1 MNQAMPPMNQAMPL
15 GVSEWTRGLLDGVLK
30 IGTSDLHLSAGC
42 EPWYRYGVKLVP
54 IADFPPLTDEV
65 ITRVVHDLTGL
76 ADLPPD
82 YKGDWD
88 VAGTYKERRLRLSV
102 YLQGGRRAIAIR
114 IIPDEIKTLA
124 ELKVPSVFEKIV
136 DTEKMGL
143 IVICGAT
150 GSGKSTTLSAAIDR
164 INATRAQM
172 ILTIEDPIEY
182 KHASKM
188 SLVHQR
194 EVGRDTCSFDVGVYA
209 AMRQDPDVI
218 MVGEMRD
225 IATME
230 AAIKAAETGHLVM
243 TTVHA
248 MDVVSAVNRIV
259 GVFPA
264 NQQAQ
269 IRIQLA
275 GTLKC
280 VVVQKLL
287 PKKGDP
293 EGKTLIAEVMVV
305 NPAVAGAIRENNLK
319 DLRDML
325 ETQRREYGSQSLRFA
340 LGEAVDHGDIEE
352 LEARR
357 ILPAAELE
365 LFERE
370 RSTGPLR

>member
-1 MNQAMPPMNQAMPL
+1 MSRSS
-15 GVSEWTRGLLDGVLK
+15 VSELTQGLLDGALK
-30 IGTSDLHLSAGC
+30 VRTSDLHISAGAR
-42 EPWYRYGVKLVP
+42 PWYRHGVKLVP
-54 IADFPPLTDEV
+54 IEGFPQLTDENV
-65 ITRVVHDLTGL
+65 LQVVQDLTGL
-76 ADLPPD
+76 EELPTD

-88 VAGTYKERRLRLSV
+88 VAGTYKNRRLRLSV
-102 YLQGGRRAIAIR
+102 YLQGGMRALAIR
-114 IIPDEIKTLA
+114 IIPDQIKTLA

-136 DTEKMGL
+136 DAEKMGL

-164 INATRAQM
+164 INDSRAQM
-172 ILTIEDPIEY
+172 ILTIEDPVEY
-182 KHASKM
+182 LHTAKM
-188 SLVHQR
+188 SLIHQR
-194 EVGRDTCSFDVGVYA
+194 EVGRDTQSFDAGVYA

-225 IATME
+225 TATME
-230 AAIKAAETGHLVM
+230 AAIRAAETGHLVM

-248 MDVVSAVNRIV
+248 MDVASAVNRIV

-280 VVVQKLL
+280 VVVQRLL
-287 PKKGDP
+287 PKRGDP
-293 EGKTLIAEVMVV
+293 EGKTLIAELMVV
-305 NPAVAGAIRENNLK
+305 NPAVAGAIRENNVK

-325 ETQRREYGSQSLRFA
+325 ETHRGEYGSQSLRFA
-340 LGEAVDHGDIEE
+340 LGQAVDRGEVDE

-357 ILPAAELE
+357 MLPASELE
-365 LFERE
+365 LFDRE
-370 RSTGPLR
+370 RSMGSSR

>member
-1 MNQAMPPMNQAMPL
+1 MS
-15 GVSEWTRGLLDGVLK
+15 VSDWTSGLMEGALK
-30 IGTSDLHLSAGC
+30 VGTSDLHISSGI
-42 EPWYRYGVKLVP
+42 EPWYREGVKLVP
-54 IADFPPLTDEV
+54 IAGFPPATDEIIASLV
-65 ITRVVHDLTGL
+65 QDLTGL
-76 ADLPPD
+76 SGLPQS

-88 VAGTYKERRLRLSV
+88 VAGTYKDRRLRLSV
-102 YLQGGRRAIAIR
+102 YRQGGRLALAIR
-114 IIPDEIKTLA
+114 IIPNELKTLA
-124 ELKVPSVFEKIV
+124 ELKVPSVMERIV
-136 DTEKMGL
+136 DTERLGL

-164 INATRAQM
+164 INTARSQM

-182 KHASKM
+182 KHTSKM
-188 SLVHQR
+188 SLIHQR
-194 EVGRDTCSFDVGVYA
+194 EVGTDTESFDAGVYA

-225 IATME
+225 TATME

-248 MDVVSAVNRIV
+248 MDVASAVNRIV

-269 IRIQLA
+269 IRMQLA

-287 PKKGDP
+287 PKKGDR
-293 EGKTLIAEVMVV
+293 EGKVLVAEILVV

-325 ETQRREYGSQSLRFA
+325 ETQRGEFGSQSLRFA
-340 LGEAVDHGDIEE
+340 LGEAVDHGDIDEV
-352 LEARR
+352 EARR
-357 ILPAAELE
+357 ILPASELE
-365 LFERE
+365 LFERD
-370 RSTGPLR
+370 RKTRGGAR

>member
-1 MNQAMPPMNQAMPL
+1 M
-15 GVSEWTRGLLDGVLK
+15 DGALK
-30 IGTSDLHLSAGC
+30 VGTSDLHISAGS
-42 EPWYRYGVKLVP
+42 EPWYREGVKLVP
-54 IADFPPLTDEV
+54 IVGLPAVTDE
-65 ITRVVHDLTGL
+65 ILALVVQDLTGL
-76 ADLPPD
+76 PELPQN

-102 YLQGGRRAIAIR
+102 YRQEGKLALAIR
-114 IIPDEIKTLA
+114 IIPDQLKTLA
-124 ELKVPSVFEKIV
+124 ELKVPSVVEKIV
-136 DTEKMGL
+136 DTERLGL
-143 IVICGAT
+143 IIICGAT

-164 INATRAQM
+164 INTTRSQM

-182 KHASKM
+182 KHTSKM

-194 EVGRDTCSFDVGVYA
+194 EVGVDTESFDAGVYA

-225 IATME
+225 TATME

-248 MDVVSAVNRIV
+248 MDVASAVNRIV

-269 IRIQLA
+269 IRMQLS

-293 EGKTLIAEVMVV
+293 EGKVLVAEVLVV

-325 ETQRREYGSQSLRFA
+325 ETHRGEFGSQSLRFA
-340 LGEAVDHGDIEE
+340 LGEAVDRGDIEE
-352 LEARR
+352 VEARR
-357 ILPAAELE
+357 ILPTAELE
-365 LFERE
+365 LFDRD
-370 RSTGPLR
+370 RKVGGGFR

>member
-1 MNQAMPPMNQAMPL
+1 MPL
-15 GVSEWTRGLLDGVLK
+15 GISELTRGLMDGALK
-30 IGTSDLHLSAGC
+30 VGTSDLHITAGTA
-42 EPWYRYGVKLVP
+42 PWYRQGVKLVP
-54 IADFPPLTDEV
+54 IVGFPPLGEED
-65 ITRVVHDLTGL
+65 IASVVQDLTGFPG
-76 ADLPPD
+76 LPD
-82 YKGDWD
+82 GYKGDWD
-88 VAGTYKERRLRLSV
+88 VAGTYEDRRLRLSV
-102 YLQGGRRAIAIR
+102 YRQDGRLAVAIR
-114 IIPDEIKTLA
+114 VIPDELKTLA
-124 ELKVPSVFEKIV
+124 ELRVPSVVERIV
-136 DTEKMGL
+136 DTERLGL

-164 INATRAQM
+164 INTTRSQM

-182 KHASKM
+182 KHVSKM

-194 EVGRDTCSFDVGVYA
+194 EVGPDTESFDAGVYA

-225 IATME
+225 TATME

-248 MDVVSAVNRIV
+248 MDVASAVNRIV

-269 IRIQLA
+269 IRMQLA

-287 PKKGDP
+287 PRKGDT
-293 EGKTLIAEVMVV
+293 EGKVLVAEVLVV

-325 ETQRREYGSQSLRFA
+325 ETHRGEFGSQSLRFA
-340 LGEAVDHGDIEE
+340 LGEAVDRGYIEE
-352 LEARR
+352 AEARR
-357 ILPAAELE
+357 ILPASEVE
-365 LFERE
+365 LFDRDRGAAGRF
-370 RSTGPLR
+370 RSTTPS